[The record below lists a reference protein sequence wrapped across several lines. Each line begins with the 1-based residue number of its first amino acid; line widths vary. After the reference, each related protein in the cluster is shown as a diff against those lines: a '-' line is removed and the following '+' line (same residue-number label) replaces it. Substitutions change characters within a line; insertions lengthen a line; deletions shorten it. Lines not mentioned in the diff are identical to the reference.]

1 MTRGAALRAVTRG
14 TLGAADLTVRWGR
27 RIAVRRA
34 ERSRRGR
41 DGGGVA
47 IEAAIVVPGVVALIL
62 VAVAAGRVQTAAGT
76 VEAAARSAA
85 RTASLARGADG
96 MDDLVERTA
105 MATLRQQ
112 GVDCVRTDAR
122 WKPGR
127 LRSNGVELTTVE
139 VTVVCEVP
147 LRDLVPGRLAP
158 GTKTL
163 SGSFISVVDRYR
175 GG

>member
-1 MTRGAALRAVTRG
+1 MTRAAAAGAAGV
-14 TLGAADLTVRWGR
+14 VRWAR
-27 RIAVRRA
+27 RAAVRRA
-34 ERSRRGR
+34 ARSRRGR

-85 RTASLARGADG
+85 RTASLARSADG

-105 MATLRQQ
+105 TATLRQQ
-112 GVDCVRTDAR
+112 GVDCVRTDVS
-122 WKPGR
+122 WKPDT
-127 LRSNGVELTTVE
+127 LRSNGADLATVE

-147 LRDLVPGRLAP
+147 LGDLVPGGVAP

-163 SGSFISVVDRYR
+163 SGSFVSVVDRYR